1 MKPKPTKTKANK
13 TRTSSK
19 ARSVLSEH
27 RRTPSAEGRRDP
39 RGADGADGAA
49 PALVVDRKLLL
60 SQKLCAVVFG
70 ISSSALARWRV
81 KPREQKGRIS
91 LYYLPDL
98 VDYRLHRDPAAG
110 KLNLNDERA
119 RLSAAQAN
127 RVELEVATMRG
138 ELIPADVILE
148 TWEPIVG
155 AMRAKILALPSKI
168 KSQIPGLKVADIAK
182 IKTMVRGTL
191 EDLANSG
198 IPKRAGASRRPSP

>member
-1 MKPKPTKTKANK
+1 M
-13 TRTSSK
+13 
-19 ARSVLSEH
+19 
-27 RRTPSAEGRRDP
+27 
-39 RGADGADGAA
+39 
-49 PALVVDRKLLL
+49 
-60 SQKLCAVVFG
+60 
-70 ISSSALARWRV
+70 
-81 KPREQKGRIS
+81 
-91 LYYLPDL
+91 
-98 VDYRLHRDPAAG
+98 HRDTADG

-119 RLSAAQAN
+119 GLSAAQGN

-168 KSQIPGLKVADIAK
+168 KSQIPRLKVADIAK
-182 IKTMVRGTL
+182 IKTMVRSTL